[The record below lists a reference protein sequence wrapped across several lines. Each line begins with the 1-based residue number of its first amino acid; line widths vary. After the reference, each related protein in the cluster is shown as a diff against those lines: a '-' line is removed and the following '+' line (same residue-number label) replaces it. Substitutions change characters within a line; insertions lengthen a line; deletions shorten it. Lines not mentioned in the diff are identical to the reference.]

1 MNRRIIAIAAALALS
16 GPAWAQQDPI
26 SELAEISGL
35 SERKVNML
43 LGNRTSFAEYPYTFI
58 RAQEKFEAAI
68 GRDNYQRLLNGESVA
83 IEYRGE
89 HRIVSLDRGKD
100 ATPAL

>member
-43 LGNRTSFAEYPYTFI
+43 LGNRTSFAEYPYTFA

-68 GRDNYQRLLNGESVA
+68 GRHNYQRLLNGESVA

-89 HRIVSLDRGKD
+89 RRIVSLNRMDEESSV
-100 ATPAL
+100 L